1 MPSKNKDIVNN
12 NKITI
17 NLSDVAKE
25 KKEKK
30 RKKKLRRRLLKK
42 QEKELKQ
49 AKPAFS
55 NFQYPQPIIIN
66 PQQQK
71 QLNLDYDKKLA
82 QVLQTKFDEEYQ
94 KRENEKARKP
104 VEKPA
109 EPKQENVGAF
119 NAIDDGQGFSQTTDL
134 LSKANT
140 TYQTAQ
146 LNSNTNNLYN
156 KPFLSVFPLPQD
168 NIYTAESVTEVKAQ
182 KAKDFNCPYCNKVY
196 VSQNNLDKHI
206 LEKHSNQQTQ
216 VKDENPPDNELDN
229 KPDNKP
235 SDNKQSTSYNKND
248 FVVDFSEDYNLGT
261 SPVKIIRY
269 IKNSNQRSNTD
280 ASLFSSPKPTNNE
293 NNQRYNNAS
302 LDVTNNDQNDNNDIV
317 SALNNYNTT
326 INNIDDNQPDQQ
338 ANQLIDQPEQ
348 SAEQQ
353 PQSAQIE
360 QPEQTD
366 VSFATVDEQP
376 KRKSKTVSEN
386 TLPPIEKQQ
395 KIEERKQLKTTINQ
409 LIVDREDELHKAFKN
424 KIQADAMIGSRT
436 PTATLQKYVKFLQT
450 AKKNGALSGRDFDN
464 FK

>member
-30 RKKKLRRRLLKK
+30 RRKKLRRRLLKK

-55 NFQYPQPIIIN
+55 NFQYPAPVVVNAIN

-94 KRENEKARKP
+94 KRENEKAIKP
-104 VEKPA
+104 VEKSA

-119 NAIDDGQGFSQTTDL
+119 NAVVDGRGFSQTVDM
-134 LSKANT
+134 LSKSNNN
-140 TYQTAQ
+140 YRTAQ
-146 LNSNTNNLYN
+146 LNTESDNLYN
-156 KPFLSVFPLPQD
+156 KPFLSAFPLPQD
-168 NIYTAESVTEVKAQ
+168 NIYTAETVTEVKAQ

-216 VKDENPPDNELDN
+216 VKDENPPDNQPDN

-261 SPVKIIRY
+261 TPVKTIRY

-338 ANQLIDQPEQ
+338 ANQSE
-348 SAEQQ
+348 
-353 PQSAQIE
+353 QIE
-360 QPEQTD
+360 QPEQ
-366 VSFATVDEQP
+366 SIEQQPQSEQIEQP
-376 KRKSKTVSEN
+376 TRKSKLVSEN

-436 PTATLQKYVKFLQT
+436 STATLQKYIKFLQT
-450 AKKNGALSGRDFDN
+450 AKKESGVLSKKDFDN

>member
-30 RKKKLRRRLLKK
+30 RRKKLRRRLLKK

-55 NFQYPQPIIIN
+55 NFQYPAPVVVNAIN

-104 VEKPA
+104 VEKSA

-119 NAIDDGQGFSQTTDL
+119 NAVVDGRGFSQTVDM
-134 LSKANT
+134 LSKSNNN
-140 TYQTAQ
+140 YRTAQ
-146 LNSNTNNLYN
+146 LNTESDNLYN
-156 KPFLSVFPLPQD
+156 KPFLSAFPLPQD
-168 NIYTAESVTEVKAQ
+168 NIYTAETVTEVKAQ

-216 VKDENPPDNELDN
+216 VKDENPPDNQPDN

-261 SPVKIIRY
+261 SPVKTIRY

-317 SALNNYNTT
+317 SALNNYNTAIT
-326 INNIDDNQPDQQ
+326 TFDDNQPDQQ
-338 ANQLIDQPEQ
+338 Q
-348 SAEQQ
+348 SE
-353 PQSAQIE
+353 QIE
-360 QPEQTD
+360 QPEQSAD
-366 VSFATVDEQP
+366 QQPQSEQIEQP
-376 KRKSKTVSEN
+376 TRKSKLVSEN

-436 PTATLQKYVKFLQT
+436 PTTTLQKYVKFLQT
-450 AKKNGALSGRDFDN
+450 AKKENGVLSKKDFDN

>member
-30 RKKKLRRRLLKK
+30 RRKKLRRRLLKK

-55 NFQYPQPIIIN
+55 NFQYPAPVVVNAIN

-94 KRENEKARKP
+94 KRENEKAIKP
-104 VEKPA
+104 VEKSA

-119 NAIDDGQGFSQTTDL
+119 NAVVDGRGFSQTVDM
-134 LSKANT
+134 LSKSNNN
-140 TYQTAQ
+140 YRTAQ
-146 LNSNTNNLYN
+146 LNTESDNLYN
-156 KPFLSVFPLPQD
+156 KPFLSAFPLPQD
-168 NIYTAESVTEVKAQ
+168 NIYTAETVTEVKAQ

-216 VKDENPPDNELDN
+216 VKDENPPDNQPDN

-248 FVVDFSEDYNLGT
+248 FVVDFSEDYNVGT
-261 SPVKIIRY
+261 SPVKTIRY

-338 ANQLIDQPEQ
+338 ANQSE
-348 SAEQQ
+348 
-353 PQSAQIE
+353 QIE
-360 QPEQTD
+360 QPEQ
-366 VSFATVDEQP
+366 SIEQQPQSEQIEQP
-376 KRKSKTVSEN
+376 TRKSKLVSEN

-436 PTATLQKYVKFLQT
+436 STATLQKYIKFLQT
-450 AKKNGALSGRDFDN
+450 AKKESGVLSKKDFDN

>member
-30 RKKKLRRRLLKK
+30 RRKKLRRRLLKK

-94 KRENEKARKP
+94 KRENEKARSKP
-104 VEKPA
+104 VEKSA

-119 NAIDDGQGFSQTTDL
+119 NAIDDGRGFSQTTDL

-146 LNSNTNNLYN
+146 LNTESDNLYN
-156 KPFLSVFPLPQD
+156 KPFLSAFPLPQD
-168 NIYTAESVTEVKAQ
+168 NIYTAETVTEVKAQ

-216 VKDENPPDNELDN
+216 VKDENPPDNQPDN

-248 FVVDFSEDYNLGT
+248 FVVDFSEDYNVGT
-261 SPVKIIRY
+261 SPVKTIRY

-317 SALNNYNTT
+317 SALNNYNTAIT
-326 INNIDDNQPDQQ
+326 TFDDNQPDQQ
-338 ANQLIDQPEQ
+338 QSEQIEQPEQ
-348 SAEQQ
+348 STEQQ

-360 QPEQTD
+360 QPT
-366 VSFATVDEQP
+366 
-376 KRKSKTVSEN
+376 RKSKLVSEN

>member
-30 RKKKLRRRLLKK
+30 RRKKLRRRLLKK

-55 NFQYPQPIIIN
+55 NFQYPAPVVVNAIN

-94 KRENEKARKP
+94 KRENEKARSKP

-119 NAIDDGQGFSQTTDL
+119 KSIDDGRGFSQTVDM
-134 LSKANT
+134 LSKSNNN
-140 TYQTAQ
+140 YRTAQ
-146 LNSNTNNLYN
+146 LNTESDNLYN
-156 KPFLSVFPLPQD
+156 KPFLSAFPLPQD
-168 NIYTAESVTEVKAQ
+168 NIYTAETVTEVKAQ

-216 VKDENPPDNELDN
+216 VKDENPPDNQPDN

-261 SPVKIIRY
+261 TPVKTIRY

-317 SALNNYNTT
+317 SALNNYNTAIT
-326 INNIDDNQPDQQ
+326 TFDDNQPDQQ
-338 ANQLIDQPEQ
+338 Q
-348 SAEQQ
+348 SE
-353 PQSAQIE
+353 QIE
-360 QPEQTD
+360 QPEQSAD
-366 VSFATVDEQP
+366 QQPQSEQIEQP
-376 KRKSKTVSEN
+376 TRKSKLVSEN

-436 PTATLQKYVKFLQT
+436 PTTTLQKYVKFLQT
-450 AKKNGALSGRDFDN
+450 AKKENGVLSKKDFDN